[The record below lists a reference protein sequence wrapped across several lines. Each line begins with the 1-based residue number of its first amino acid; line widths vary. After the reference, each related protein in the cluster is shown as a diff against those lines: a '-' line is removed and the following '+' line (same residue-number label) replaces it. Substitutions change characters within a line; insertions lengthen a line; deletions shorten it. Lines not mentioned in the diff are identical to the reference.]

1 MGRSKKSRKVGLI
14 GVRKDPDRK
23 PGKTKPASEQKPKKH
38 KGKPA
43 GNRHNVE
50 QPSSGHG
57 QSKQTKDPRVGSKK
71 PIDLTPPSAG
81 KPAQPPKAKAPRYA
95 TPEQELAALEADS
108 KLAALLDKLDDDQ
121 PISKAEQAYVD
132 EKMARHRIV
141 CELLGITDYDDEDDD
156 DDPLGGLDAIDIDDY
171 KR

>member
-1 MGRSKKSRKVGLI
+1 MARSKKSRKVGLI

-23 PGKTKPASEQKPKKH
+23 PGKPKPASAQKPKKH

-50 QPSSGHG
+50 QSSSGHS
-57 QSKQTKDPRVGSKK
+57 QSKQAKDPRVGSKK
-71 PIDLTPPSAG
+71 PIDLTPPTASA
-81 KPAQPPKAKAPRYA
+81 PAKQTRAPKYA
-95 TPEQELAALEADS
+95 TPEQELAALEADT

-121 PISKAEQAYVD
+121 AISKAEQAYVD
-132 EKMARHRIV
+132 EKMARHRVV
-141 CELLGITDYDDEDDD
+141 CELLGITDYDDEEEDD
-156 DDPLGGLDAIDIDDY
+156 DDPLDGLDAIDIDDY